1 MYGMG
6 PAMYLTMIGF
16 QLPLLQTTA
25 LPSRLNKE
33 ASTMNVHL
41 TQLDRAREKSGTCDR
56 PLLVGPDKKP
66 P

>member
-6 PAMYLTMIGF
+6 LAMYLTMIGF

-33 ASTMNVHL
+33 ASTMNVHFNTIGL
-41 TQLDRAREKSGTCDR
+41 CNR
-56 PLLVGPDKKP
+56 KKGDL
-66 P
+66 